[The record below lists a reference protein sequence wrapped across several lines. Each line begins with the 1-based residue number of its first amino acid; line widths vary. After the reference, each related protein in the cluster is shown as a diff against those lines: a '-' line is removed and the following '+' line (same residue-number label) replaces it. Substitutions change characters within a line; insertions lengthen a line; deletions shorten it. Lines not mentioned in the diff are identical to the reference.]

1 MQRKLTCPNF
11 NKLFIFFFLNSIFV
25 AASIKNSVH
34 LQGYTDCVVLGPTT
48 VSYYHNHTA
57 TKDTGEPSVILCEII
72 VRSLCLVIVMHELYL
87 RFHLN
92 LNLDSLLLTIYEA
105 CIN

>member
-1 MQRKLTCPNF
+1 
-11 NKLFIFFFLNSIFV
+11 V